1 MTYPTTY
8 PGARQRLIPINH
20 SDGGMTVPTRGLI
33 PHVQMG
39 TAPLFGWF
47 SNPAAGVSSHLWLS
61 TAGDFDQYVEFD
73 NKAWAQAAGNSQ
85 WISVE
90 CAGTDADNYTAIQ
103 VQRLGELFAWGMRV
117 FGWRAQITDRTD
129 GYGLGTHRMGG
140 AAWGGHSCPGD
151 IRANRRG
158 DILAAAL
165 GRPATPSPPEDD
177 VPLTDAEINTIADR
191 AAAKMLAALWAQMG
205 DVKPAV
211 RQGDVGDVL
220 AQTYNKAGDLQS
232 TIARIEAYL
241 SGPFSA
247 WTASQETALREIR
260 TLFAGGAVADP
271 AAAVALLE
279 RLDSV
284 LAAFAAPRTYT
295 VIPTGDPHA

>member
-8 PGARQRLIPINH
+8 PGARQRLVPINH
-20 SDGGMTVPTRGLI
+20 SEGGMVVPTRGLI

-47 SNPAAGVSSHLWLS
+47 SNPTAGVSSHLWLS
-61 TAGDFDQYVEFD
+61 KAGEFEQYVEFGD
-73 NKAWAQAAGNSQ
+73 KAWAQGAGNSQ
-85 WISVE
+85 WISCE
-90 CAGTDADNYTAIQ
+90 CAGTDADDYTPIQ
-103 VQRLGELFAWGMRV
+103 IQRLGELFAWGMRA
-117 FGWRAQITDRTD
+117 FGWRPEITDSPS
-129 GYGLGTHRMGG
+129 GYGLGAHRMGG
-140 AAWGGHSCPGD
+140 AAWGGHSCPGN

-165 GRPATPSPPEDD
+165 DRPATPPPPEDD
-177 VPLTDAEINTIADR
+177 MPLTEVEIDRIADR
-191 AAAKMLAALWAQMG
+191 AATKMLAALWGQMD
-205 DVKPAV
+205 DVGPKI
-211 RQGDVGDVL
+211 RQGDVGDVIG
-220 AQTYNKAGDLQS
+220 QTYNKAGDLQS

-271 AAAVALLE
+271 AVAGALLE
-279 RLDSV
+279 RLDQAI
-284 LAAFAAPRTYT
+284 AAFAAPRSYT
-295 VIPTGDPHA
+295 VTPT